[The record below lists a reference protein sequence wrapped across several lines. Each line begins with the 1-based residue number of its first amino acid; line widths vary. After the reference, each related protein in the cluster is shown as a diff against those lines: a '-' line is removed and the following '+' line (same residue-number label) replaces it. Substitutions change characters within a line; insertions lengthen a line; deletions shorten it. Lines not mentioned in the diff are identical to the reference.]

1 MINQNNR
8 NHFCTFF
15 FFVIFIAFFW
25 VSIPSAVLANPS
37 FVPGSSTKSL
47 EVEIDTVAN
56 REELF
61 FTAPDI
67 RKILEKGEMQVA
79 ILNSQNPP
87 FFSLNSS
94 HTLSGLDV
102 DLAKTIAEQLGVKI
116 KFNRSAQTF
125 DEVVDLVYKKKVDM
139 AFSKLSRTLERTKL
153 VSFSE
158 PYVTLKEGLLINRV
172 SLANLTTRS
181 MNEVEIIRNLQG
193 KIGVIKGSS
202 YVDFAKRRF
211 PRADVVELESW
222 EKVIDSTIQGDVV
235 AAYRDEFAIKK
246 TVLSNPELSLS
257 LQTVV
262 ILDTKDNI
270 SVALPWDSLHLAEF
284 VSQAFETLNIQYSAD
299 TLLNGDFGFN

>member
-1 MINQNNR
+1 
-8 NHFCTFF
+8 
-15 FFVIFIAFFW
+15 
-25 VSIPSAVLANPS
+25 
-37 FVPGSSTKSL
+37 
-47 EVEIDTVAN
+47 
-56 REELF
+56 
-61 FTAPDI
+61 
-67 RKILEKGEMQVA
+67 
-79 ILNSQNPP
+79 
-87 FFSLNSS
+87 
-94 HTLSGLDV
+94 
-102 DLAKTIAEQLGVKI
+102 
-116 KFNRSAQTF
+116 
-125 DEVVDLVYKKKVDM
+125 M

-222 EKVIDSTIQGDVV
+222 EKVIDATIQGNVV

-299 TLLNGDFGFN
+299 TLLNGDFEFN